1 MKQFSEEENNL
12 KCKFKNKKNWWEIKL
27 KLEMKTH
34 LFCLK
39 HLAKKKYFFEC
50 KWKSKACF
58 CRDDLICYLLT
69 SPFNLIFFL
78 LFIAFITYSN
88 TCWII
93 FSRSNNHFSLG
104 WARLSTIPNSAENL
118 LEKWKDPSLWF
129 LMISILLFVRLFFLD
144 VFCLFNKVW

>member
-78 LFIAFITYSN
+78 LFIAFITYIN
-88 TCWII
+88 TCLII

-104 WARLSTIPNSAENL
+104 WARLSTSITCKP
-118 LEKWKDPSLWF
+118 
-129 LMISILLFVRLFFLD
+129 MISRATIQLIARPASAHAPRE
-144 VFCLFNKVW
+144 